1 MISNIAISHNL
12 PFDLSLLS
20 LFQSS
25 PILFQF
31 SLFLSLLSN
40 HNESLALLP
49 PAFFGIFFSFFFFL
63 FSFFLFFLRPLAD
76 STPPPPP
83 PPASCLQSPASCPP
97 YSLVHLPWCHRAIVP
112 SSLQNFSHFSS
123 SSYLFFLPKLSI
135 SFPLYFPS
143 TFPCTFPSTFPILSL
158 YFPLYFPYTFPILFS
173 LLFPFFFFFPAI

>member
-49 PAFFGIFFSFFFFL
+49 PLFFFSFCDH
-63 FSFFLFFLRPLAD
+63 SQIPLLLLLLLPHPAFNLL
-76 STPPPPP
+76 
-83 PPASCLQSPASCPP
+83 PPAPLTPSCIFPG
-97 YSLVHLPWCHRAIVP
+97 AIVP